1 MTLGSFQHP
10 FRHGSAGLLL
20 ALLGSSLLAQT
31 AAPAPT
37 TQIYTC
43 IDANGRKLNSDRPI
57 RECLD
62 REQTILNPS
71 GTVKAKVGP
80 VQTASERSQS
90 AARIRAEELER
101 AGREEE
107 RRLNR
112 SLLIRY
118 PNPGSHQ
125 KDRDE
130 AVAQLMLVK
139 QAAATRV
146 TELLAAQAKLADE
159 MAFYAKDPSK
169 APAKLQRQ
177 VKEMTQTLA
186 AQTDFLSDKD
196 KEINRVNANFD
207 ETLKRLEPLWR
218 ANQASG
224 SLASTQ

>member
-1 MTLGSFQHP
+1 MA
-10 FRHGSAGLLL
+10 RAGLLL
-20 ALLGSSLLAQT
+20 AVLGTSLLAQT

-37 TQIYTC
+37 AQIYTC

-80 VQTASERSQS
+80 VLTASERSQS

-177 VKEMTQTLA
+177 VKEMTQTPG
-186 AQTDFLSDKD
+186 S
-196 KEINRVNANFD
+196 
-207 ETLKRLEPLWR
+207 
-218 ANQASG
+218 ASG
-224 SLASTQ
+224 ISVRERQGDQSGQCEF